1 MLGPNYGQNGK
12 ENLSENGGVVIF
24 IFGKY
29 GNGELVML
37 IIIVCNVNAIAGT
50 KEKYIYI
57 YIYIHC
63 FVHKCTVLEVERLT
77 WPYEENEIKVE
88 IDG

>member
-1 MLGPNYGQNGK
+1 MVGPNYGQNGK

-50 KEKYIYI
+50 KEKLEFL
-57 YIYIHC
+57 IHMS
-63 FVHKCTVLEVERLT
+63 F
-77 WPYEENEIKVE
+77 
-88 IDG
+88 

>member
-1 MLGPNYGQNGK
+1 MRLGNPLNSVVVGPNYGQNGT

-50 KEKYIYI
+50 KEKLEFL
-57 YIYIHC
+57 IHMS
-63 FVHKCTVLEVERLT
+63 F
-77 WPYEENEIKVE
+77 
-88 IDG
+88 